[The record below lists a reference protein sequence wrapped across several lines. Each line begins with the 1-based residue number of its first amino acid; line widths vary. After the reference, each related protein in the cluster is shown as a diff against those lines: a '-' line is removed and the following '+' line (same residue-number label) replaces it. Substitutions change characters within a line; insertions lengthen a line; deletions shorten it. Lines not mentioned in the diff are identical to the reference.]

1 MEDFYPHE
9 IAENSAGL
17 RFLRTYATSGVIHQL
32 EYKYITSECLFAVLK
47 PHYIL
52 RKYVSSDIQS
62 S

>member
-32 EYKYITSECLFAVLK
+32 EYKYIT
-47 PHYIL
+47 L
-52 RKYVSSDIQS
+52 RVSFRCP
-62 S
+62 